1 MQKCSEMQM
10 DIAAVFYFL
19 EEKALI
25 LQDWLKAALEE
36 FTVFIGSA
44 ISPSLTKMV
53 TFIEDL
59 LSELAQLRDQLM
71 KELFGL
77 DPV

>member
-1 MQKCSEMQM
+1 M
-10 DIAAVFYFL
+10 DVASVFYFL

-36 FTVFIGSA
+36 FTVFIGPA

-53 TFIEDL
+53 TFIEEL
-59 LSELAQLRDQLM
+59 LSELAQRRDQLM
-71 KELFGL
+71 KDLFGL
-77 DPV
+77 DPVQ